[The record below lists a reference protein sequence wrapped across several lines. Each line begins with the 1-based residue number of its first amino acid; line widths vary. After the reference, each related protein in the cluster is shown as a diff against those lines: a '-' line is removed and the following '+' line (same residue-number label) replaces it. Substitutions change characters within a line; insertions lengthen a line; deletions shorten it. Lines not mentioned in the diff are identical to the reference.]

1 MWFTANIEKMSF
13 FIEDA
18 AAFIDFV
25 AFFADVGIRK
35 LAESDKLI

>member
-25 AFFADVGIRK
+25 AFFADVK